1 MKSMPIINLGII
13 FINFDF
19 YSIYMEENRLIFYV
33 FFVLC
38 AKDWRGAE
46 GVGLEKAN
54 EGTEPRKAWPMP
66 FKAAEHPYI

>member
-1 MKSMPIINLGII
+1 MKTKQTLKSGII
-13 FINFDF
+13 FNNSDF
-19 YSIYMEENRLIFYV
+19 YRVYIEENRVIFMF

-46 GVGLEKAN
+46 GVGFEKAN

-66 FKAAEHPYI
+66 SKATEHPYI

>member
-1 MKSMPIINLGII
+1 MKTKQTLKSGII
-13 FINFDF
+13 FIEHIYRRKQSDF
-19 YSIYMEENRLIFYV
+19 Y
-33 FFVLC
+33 VLC

-46 GVGLEKAN
+46 GVGFEKAN

>member
-1 MKSMPIINLGII
+1 M
-13 FINFDF
+13 
-19 YSIYMEENRLIFYV
+19 

-46 GVGLEKAN
+46 GVGFEKAN

-66 FKAAEHPYI
+66 SKATEHPYI